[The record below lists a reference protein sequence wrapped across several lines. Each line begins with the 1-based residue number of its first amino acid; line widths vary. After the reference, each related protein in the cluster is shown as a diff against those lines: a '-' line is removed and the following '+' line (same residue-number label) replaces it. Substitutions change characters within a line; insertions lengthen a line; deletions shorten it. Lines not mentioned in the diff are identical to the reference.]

1 MKTLSP
7 IEAAYAADN
16 VYRVMHSN
24 DLSVFHPSVESK
36 FNLSAGKR
44 ISGTSGAL
52 IFKTKTGF
60 GVISKGKGEFKNDA
74 IIVLRGT
81 KLMPHDLLTDMNVGI
96 QTSSTGK
103 AVHAGFNNVF
113 KTLEG
118 DISRFLRGMN
128 PEHVHCVGHS
138 LGGALATMAAD
149 FIAEKNIARP
159 VLYTFGCPRVGSRS
173 FAENLTSKVK
183 EQNIF
188 RVYHKSDPVSMI
200 PLWPFTHVPLPGT
213 ECFIESN
220 LSLLKAHSMGNYITS
235 VNGATSWA
243 NLKIKQPNMNW
254 DGQVEAWLGSKSM
267 LSFSFHTMSM
277 IHNAI
282 MYLVKKVFRTLGI
295 GFQVG
300 LSAGLTFLDQLAI
313 FLEKGAKAS
322 KEVAGHVG
330 NLLQRILA
338 MLGRGIQKIAE
349 VTGDFIRWVFMTLSR
364 SLYQMATSSISAVHS
379 MMP

>member
-1 MKTLSP
+1 MKVLKP

-24 DLSVFHPSVESK
+24 DLSVFHPSVENN

-52 IFKTKTGF
+52 IFKSKTGF
-60 GVISKGKGEFKNDA
+60 GVISKGKGDFKGDA
-74 IIVLRGT
+74 IIVFRGT
-81 KLMPHDLLTDMNVGI
+81 KLMPHDLLTDLNVGF

-103 AVHAGFNNVF
+103 IVHAGFNNVF
-113 KTLEG
+113 KSMEA
-118 DISRFLRGMN
+118 DISRYLRGLN
-128 PEHVHCVGHS
+128 PNRIHCVGHS

-173 FAENLTSKVK
+173 FAENLTSQAK
-183 EQNIF
+183 ESNIF

-200 PLWPFTHVPLPGT
+200 PLWPFMHVPMPGT

-220 LSLLKAHSMGNYITS
+220 LSLLKAHSMENYITS
-235 VNGATSWA
+235 VSGATSWSS
-243 NLKIKQPNMNW
+243 LKIKQPNMDW
-254 DGQVEAWLGSKSM
+254 DSQVEAWLGSKSVV
-267 LSFSFHTMSM
+267 SFSLHTMKM

-295 GFQVG
+295 TIQAG
-300 LSAGLTFLDQLAI
+300 LSAGLTFLDQLAVL
-313 FLEKGAKAS
+313 LEKGAKAS
-322 KEVAGHVG
+322 KEVAEGVG
-330 NLLQRILA
+330 NLLHRILA
-338 MLGRGIQKIAE
+338 MLGRGIRKVGEI
-349 VTGDFIRWVFMTLSR
+349 TLDFIRWVFMTLSR
-364 SLYQMATSSISAVHS
+364 SLYQMAGTSIAAVHS
-379 MMP
+379 ILP